1 MVKCPDCNLSMT
13 QHTLKHVH
21 TKRGYCKG
29 VPPQGTEPL
38 EEQQEEQVI
47 VKSPIQHHG
56 LQRQTSITP
65 TNLTNDMVNQYSRK
79 P

>member
-1 MVKCPDCNLSMT
+1 MFT
-13 QHTLKHVH
+13 QNEDIAKEFLLKE
-21 TKRGYCKG
+21 
-29 VPPQGTEPL
+29 TEPL